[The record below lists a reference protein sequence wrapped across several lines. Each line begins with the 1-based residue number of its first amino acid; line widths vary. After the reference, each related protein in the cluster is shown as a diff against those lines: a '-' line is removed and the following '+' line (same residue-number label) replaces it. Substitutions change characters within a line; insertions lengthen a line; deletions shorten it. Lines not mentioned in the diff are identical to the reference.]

1 MRRIGVYIQNEKV
14 HIVIEKGDEVDVF
27 VVNDVFVKQE
37 SKRWKMN
44 VYIRNDSGQI
54 ITVCWGSAE
63 HDPVGVMT
71 SADEGVSFAVG
82 RTRDLSN
89 F

>member
-1 MRRIGVYIQNEKV
+1 
-14 HIVIEKGDEVDVF
+14 
-27 VVNDVFVKQE
+27 
-37 SKRWKMN
+37 MN

-63 HDPVGVMT
+63 HDPVGVVT
-71 SADEGVSFAVG
+71 GADEGVSFAIG